1 MIDGLLG
8 RKLGM
13 IQVFD
18 QQGRLRGATVIE
30 AGPCLITQ
38 IRTQEND
45 GYTAVQLGYGAA
57 KHTNKPMRGHLKRL
71 GDLRYLREFP
81 VDEPDQH
88 KVGDRVG
95 VELFQEGD
103 RVHITGESKGRGF
116 AGSIKRHHFA
126 QGPKT
131 HGQSDR
137 RRAPGSIGSGNTPG
151 RVFKGMR
158 MAGHMGAA
166 QVTVRNLEVLQSD
179 PARGILI
186 VAGSAPGGRNSLLKI
201 RYTAQTRVAVR
212 DRKITPPEPEVEEAV
227 EEQETPEA
235 VAEQP
240 PPDAKVEEAATED
253 AAATEAEEE
262 PDEAS
267 SPDEDTTDESP
278 AEDSDDEEASE
289 ESGEEKPS

>member
-1 MIDGLLG
+1 
-8 RKLGM
+8 
-13 IQVFD
+13 
-18 QQGRLRGATVIE
+18 
-30 AGPCLITQ
+30 
-38 IRTQEND
+38 
-45 GYTAVQLGYGAA
+45 GYGAA

-151 RVFKGMR
+151 RVFKGKK
-158 MAGHMGAA
+158 MAGHLGNERVSV
-166 QVTVRNLEVLQSD
+166 QNLEVIAVREESNLLLVKGAVPGSN
-179 PARGILI
+179 RGIL
-186 VAGSAPGGRNSLLKI
+186 LI
-201 RYTAQTRVAVR
+201 RQAV
-212 DRKITPPEPEVEEAV
+212 K
-227 EEQETPEA
+227 
-235 VAEQP
+235 
-240 PPDAKVEEAATED
+240 
-253 AAATEAEEE
+253 
-262 PDEAS
+262 
-267 SPDEDTTDESP
+267 
-278 AEDSDDEEASE
+278 
-289 ESGEEKPS
+289 GN